1 MRIGII
7 GAGNMGATLAAQLTR
22 LGHQVAIANS
32 RGPRTLAGVAAQ
44 TGATPVPL
52 TEVTSKADVVIAA
65 IPEKSIPAL
74 PAGLL
79 GALPE
84 DTVVIDAGNYVP
96 EPRDGH
102 IDAIDAGLPESQWVQ
117 SQLRHPVV
125 KAFNTI
131 RPASLAS
138 LGKPAGAAGRAV
150 IPVAGDDPAAK
161 AVVLELADQLGFD
174 GLDAGPLA
182 ESWRQQPGTPIYTT
196 DLPLDAARQAL
207 ADATPEQTAGWRSR
221 HPQHAKLNTAMHPSR
236 PHRRALRPGQPVRP
250 QPPERV
256 Q

>member
-1 MRIGII
+1 MHKENTMRIGII

-22 LGHQVAIANS
+22 AGHQVAIANS
-32 RGPRTLAGVAAQ
+32 RGPDTLAGIAAR
-44 TGATPVPL
+44 TGAAPVP
-52 TEVTSKADVVIAA
+52 VTQVTTKADAVIIA
-65 IPEKSIPAL
+65 IPEKSIPDL

-79 GALPE
+79 AALPQ

-96 EPRDGH
+96 QLRDGH

-117 SQLRHPVV
+117 AQLRHPVV

-131 RPASLAS
+131 RPPSLAS
-138 LGKPAGAAGRAV
+138 LAQPAGTARRTV

-161 AVVLELADQLGFD
+161 SVVLELADQLGFD

-196 DLPLDAARQAL
+196 DLPPHAARQAL
-207 ADATPEQTAGWRSR
+207 ADATPEQTTSWRS
-221 HPQHAKLNTAMHPSR
+221 QD
-236 PHRRALRPGQPVRP
+236 P
-250 QPPERV
+250 QPNG
-256 Q
+256 

>member
-7 GAGNMGATLAAQLTR
+7 GAGNMGATLAAQLSR

-32 RGPRTLAGVAAQ
+32 RGPQTLAGVAAR
-44 TGATPVPL
+44 TGATPVPV
-52 TEVTSKADVVIAA
+52 TQVTSKADVVIVA
-65 IPEKSIPAL
+65 IPEKSIPGL

-79 GALPE
+79 SALPE
-84 DTVVIDAGNYVP
+84 DTVVIDTGNYVP
-96 EPRDGH
+96 RLRDGH

-117 SQLRHPVV
+117 AQLRHPVV

-138 LGKPAGAAGRAV
+138 LGKPPGAAGRTA

-161 AVVLELADQLGFD
+161 SAVLELADQLGFD

-182 ESWRQQPGTPIYTT
+182 ESWRQQPGTPVYTA
-196 DLPLDAARQAL
+196 DLPLGAARQAL
-207 ADATPEQTAGWRSR
+207 ADASPEQTASWRS
-221 HPQHAKLNTAMHPSR
+221 
-236 PHRRALRPGQPVRP
+236 
-250 QPPERV
+250 
-256 Q
+256 

>member
-44 TGATPVPL
+44 TGAAPVPL
-52 TEVTSKADVVIAA
+52 TDVTSKADVVIVT
-65 IPEKSIPAL
+65 IPEKNIPGL

-79 GALPE
+79 AALPG
-84 DTVVIDAGNYVP
+84 DTVVIDTGNYVP
-96 EPRDGH
+96 KLRDGH
-102 IDAIDAGLPESQWVQ
+102 IDAIDAGVPESQWVQ

-131 RPASLAS
+131 GPASLAS
-138 LGKPAGAAGRAV
+138 LGKPAGAAGRAA

-161 AVVLELADQLGFD
+161 SVVLELADQLGFD

-207 ADATPEQTAGWRSR
+207 ADANPAQTASWRSR
-221 HPQHAKLNTAMHPSR
+221 HPS
-236 PHRRALRPGQPVRP
+236 
-250 QPPERV
+250 
-256 Q
+256 

>member
-1 MRIGII
+1 MHIGII

-32 RGPRTLAGVAAQ
+32 RGPQALADVAAR
-44 TGATPVPL
+44 TGATPVP
-52 TEVTSKADVVIAA
+52 VTQVTRKADVVIVA
-65 IPEKSIPAL
+65 IPEKSIPEL

-79 GALPE
+79 SSLPA

-96 EPRDGH
+96 RLRDGH
-102 IDAIDAGLPESQWVQ
+102 IDAIDAGLPESQWAQ
-117 SQLRHPVV
+117 AQLRHPVV

-150 IPVAGDDPAAK
+150 IPVAGDNPAAK

-174 GLDAGPLA
+174 GLDAGRSPSPGASSPAPPCSPPTCL
-182 ESWRQQPGTPIYTT
+182 STPPGRPWRTRP
-196 DLPLDAARQAL
+196 
-207 ADATPEQTAGWRSR
+207 RSR
-221 HPQHAKLNTAMHPSR
+221 
-236 PHRRALRPGQPVRP
+236 
-250 QPPERV
+250 PPAGAADTHSTES
-256 Q
+256 

>member
-32 RGPRTLAGVAAQ
+32 RGPQTLAGIAAQ
-44 TGATPVPL
+44 TGAAPVPI
-52 TEVTSKADVVIAA
+52 TDVTSKADVVIVA
-65 IPEKSIPAL
+65 IPEKSIPEL

-79 GALPE
+79 SALPE

-96 EPRDGH
+96 RLRDGH
-102 IDAIDAGLPESQWVQ
+102 IDAIDAGVPESRWVQ
-117 SQLRHPVV
+117 AQLRHPVV

-138 LGKPAGAAGRAV
+138 LGKPARDPGRAA
-150 IPVAGDDPAAK
+150 IPVAGDNPAAR

-182 ESWRQQPGTPIYTT
+182 ESWR
-196 DLPLDAARQAL
+196 
-207 ADATPEQTAGWRSR
+207 
-221 HPQHAKLNTAMHPSR
+221 
-236 PHRRALRPGQPVRP
+236 
-250 QPPERV
+250 
-256 Q
+256 

>member
-7 GAGNMGATLAAQLTR
+7 GAGNMGATLAARLTR

-32 RGPRTLAGVAAQ
+32 RGPQTLAGVAAR
-44 TGATPVPL
+44 TGATPVPI
-52 TEVTSKADVVIAA
+52 TDITSKADVVIVA
-65 IPEKSIPAL
+65 IPEKDIPEL

-79 GALPE
+79 SALPE

-96 EPRDGH
+96 KLRDGH
-102 IDAIDAGLPESQWVQ
+102 VVAIDAGLPESQWVQ
-117 SQLRHPVV
+117 SQLRRPVI

-138 LGKPAGAAGRAV
+138 LGKPAGATRRTV
-150 IPVAGDDPAAK
+150 IPVAGDNPAAR

-182 ESWRQQPGTPIYTT
+182 ESWRQQPGTPVYTT

-207 ADATPEQTAGWRSR
+207 ADATPEQTASWRS
-221 HPQHAKLNTAMHPSR
+221 
-236 PHRRALRPGQPVRP
+236 
-250 QPPERV
+250 
-256 Q
+256 

>member
-1 MRIGII
+1 MHIGII
-7 GAGNMGATLAAQLTR
+7 GAGNMGATLAARLTR
-22 LGHQVAIANS
+22 LGHDVAVANS
-32 RGPRTLAGVAAQ
+32 RGPQALAGVAAE
-44 TGATPVPL
+44 TGATPVP
-52 TEVTSKADVVIAA
+52 VTQVTRKADVVIVT
-65 IPEKSIPAL
+65 IPEKSIPGL

-79 GALPE
+79 SSLPA

-96 EPRDGH
+96 KLRDGH

-117 SQLRHPVV
+117 AQLRHPLV

-150 IPVAGDDPAAK
+150 IPVAGDDQAAK

-196 DLPLDAARQAL
+196 DLSLDAARQAL
-207 ADATPEQTAGWRSR
+207 ADADPEQTTSWR
-221 HPQHAKLNTAMHPSR
+221 
-236 PHRRALRPGQPVRP
+236 G
-250 QPPERV
+250 
-256 Q
+256 

>member
-32 RGPRTLAGVAAQ
+32 RGPRTLADVAAR
-44 TGATPVPL
+44 TGATPVPV
-52 TEVTSKADVVIAA
+52 TRVTSKADVVIVA
-65 IPEKSIPAL
+65 IPEKNIPGL
-74 PAGLL
+74 PAGLFS
-79 GALPE
+79 ALPE
-84 DTVVIDAGNYVP
+84 DTVVIDTGNYVP
-96 EPRDGH
+96 QLRDGY

-117 SQLRHPVV
+117 AQLRHPVV

-138 LGKPAGAAGRAV
+138 LGKPAGAEGRTA

-161 AVVLELADQLGFD
+161 SAVLELVDQIGFD

-182 ESWRQQPGTPIYTT
+182 ESWRQQPGTPVYTA
-196 DLPLDAARQAL
+196 DLPLEAARQAL
-207 ADATPEQTAGWRSR
+207 ADATPEQTASWR
-221 HPQHAKLNTAMHPSR
+221 
-236 PHRRALRPGQPVRP
+236 G
-250 QPPERV
+250 
-256 Q
+256 

>member
-22 LGHQVAIANS
+22 LGHQVAVANS
-32 RGPRTLAGVAAQ
+32 RGPQALTDVAAR
-44 TGATPVPL
+44 TGATPVPV
-52 TEVTSKADVVIAA
+52 TEVTREADIVIVA
-65 IPEKSIPAL
+65 IPENSIPDL

-79 GALPE
+79 SALPE

-96 EPRDGH
+96 RLRDGH

-117 SQLRHPVV
+117 AQLRHPVV

-138 LGKPAGAAGRAV
+138 LGKPAGAPGRAV
-150 IPVAGDDPAAK
+150 IPVAGDNPAAK
-161 AVVLELADQLGFD
+161 AVVLELADRLGFD

-182 ESWRQQPGTPIYTT
+182 GSWRQQPGTPIYTT

-207 ADATPEQTAGWRSR
+207 ADATPEQTISWRR
-221 HPQHAKLNTAMHPSR
+221 
-236 PHRRALRPGQPVRP
+236 
-250 QPPERV
+250 
-256 Q
+256 